1 MKPDLTPAIKIF
13 FFGVDNKN
21 EGVFHLKSLTLKF
34 VFIRTNREQSSSIPR
49 ESFLLV
55 FSVILFK
62 NYYCNVGIVAETR
75 GASPHTHVT
84 ARSRASLNS
93 SAERLIRLLEATR
106 KRSGEL
112 CLSSLLNFLGLK
124 KIICGPF

>member
-1 MKPDLTPAIKIF
+1 MKPDLTPAIKIC
-13 FFGVDNKN
+13 FFGADNKN
-21 EGVFHLKSLTLKF
+21 EDVFHLKSFTLKF
-34 VFIRTNREQSSSIPR
+34 KFKGTNCERSSSIPG

-55 FSVILFK
+55 FSVILYK

-93 SAERLIRLLEATR
+93 SAER
-106 KRSGEL
+106 
-112 CLSSLLNFLGLK
+112 
-124 KIICGPF
+124 